1 MEKPTTEDVGR
12 ALRDGP
18 AAADDDADA
27 VAEADVEFEEVKG
40 RGQESIFERSGWWCY
55 RCRIEC

>member
-18 AAADDDADA
+18 AAADDADA
-27 VAEADVEFEEVKG
+27 VAEANVEFEGVKG
-40 RGQESIFERSGWWCY
+40 RGREGQNFWEKRVVVLQV
-55 RCRIEC
+55 